1 MAVSKATLSLTGC
14 WLGAGGGGRRRW
26 RWRDGE
32 RRAVRVVCQ
41 GPASGPKQ

>member
-14 WLGAGGGGRRRW
+14 WLWGGGGGRR

-41 GPASGPKQ
+41 GPARGPKQ